1 MFGYAASLIGGFECK
16 EKTAEPEK
24 GNKLGLFLCEMGAVL
39 VVLSSGLRDN
49 RAVNFMCR
57 SGKQ

>member
-1 MFGYAASLIGGFECK
+1 MQRK
-16 EKTAEPEK
+16 KNAEPEK
-24 GNKLGLFLCEMGAVL
+24 GNKLGLFSREMGAVL

-57 SGKQ
+57 SGKH